1 MAEGRGLPSDVS
13 EINGSRI
20 VSTLTTIGHVA
31 KEDDSKENNSFSSK
45 DTKDGR
51 VRLLGQLS
59 NLDEA
64 DDGDDNIDSPG
75 EQEVT
80 RNELVVASDDAGELF
95 VAAVQS
101 E

>member
-1 MAEGRGLPSDVS
+1 MAEGRGLSSGVS
-13 EINGSRI
+13 EKNDEI
-20 VSTLTTIGHVA
+20 VSILTAIGHVA
-31 KEDDSKENNSFSSK
+31 EEDDSKENDTFSSK

-64 DDGDDNIDSPG
+64 DDGDDDIDSPR
-75 EQEVT
+75 EQEVAG
-80 RNELVVASDDAGELF
+80 NKLVVASHNAGELF
-95 VAAVQS
+95 VAATYS